1 MARELKVT
9 PIRNGTV
16 IDHLPAGSALA
27 VCQVLGIPR
36 EGSVSTVSVV
46 MNVPSASKERK
57 DIVKVEDRELH
68 PADLERLA
76 VLAPKATVNLI
87 RDYHVAEKIRPELP
101 GQVTGLVTCPNPA
114 CISNDGEP
122 VDPEFAV
129 LDGAT
134 PGEPALECAF
144 CVTRIND
151 PLTLVREQ
159 DR

>member
-16 IDHLPAGSALA
+16 IDHLPAGSALS

-46 MNVPSASKERK
+46 MNVPSASKDRK

-87 RDYHVAEKIRPELP
+87 RDYHVAEKIHPELP
-101 GQVTGLVTCPNPA
+101 TQVTGLVACPNPA

-122 VDPEFAV
+122 VDPEFRV
-129 LDGAT
+129 LAQDNGT
-134 PGEPALECAF
+134 EPGLECAF
-144 CVTRIND
+144 CLTRVAE
-151 PLTLVREQ
+151 PLALVRKQ
-159 DR
+159 NR